1 MQVDPEMFTPVPKSE
16 RVQLSVMRPSTTYWQ
31 DAGRRL
37 RRNKVAMAS
46 IVVILLV
53 FVFAFIGPMVMPY
66 RYEQQIREDVDL
78 SPTFAPI
85 VNPDGTERMS
95 HWMGT
100 DGLGR
105 DLMVRVMIGTRISL
119 LVGLVATL
127 IILIIGSLY
136 GSIAGLA
143 GGWVDNIMMRFVEI
157 LYSVP
162 DILIVILLS
171 VTLKDPLTA
180 LFESGGVFSGLAGI
194 GAGLIS
200 IFITFAL
207 LYWVGMARMVRGQVM
222 QIKEQ
227 EFVTAARALGASSKR
242 IILRHLIPNSIGPII
257 VTATFQI
264 PAAIFV
270 ESFLSFIGLGV
281 SAPMA
286 SLGSLASDAMNGV
299 YTYPYRLLFPSL
311 IIALTIL
318 AFNQLGDGLRDAL
331 DPKMKK

>member
-1 MQVDPEMFTPVPKSE
+1 MNKNPLSLQLDPEMFKPVPKEE
-16 RVQLSVMRPSTTYWQ
+16 RVQLVTMRPSTTYWQ
-31 DAGRRL
+31 DASRRL
-37 RRNKVAMAS
+37 KRNKVAMIS
-46 IVVILLV
+46 IVVILA
-53 FVFAFIGPMVMPY
+53 VFAFAFLGPYIMKATTGFT
-66 RYEQQIREDVDL
+66 YEEQIREDVDQPPSL
-78 SPTFAPI
+78 
-85 VNPDGTERMS
+85 R

-105 DLMVRVMIGTRISL
+105 DLMVRVMVGTRISL
-119 LVGLVATL
+119 LVGLIATF
-127 IILIIGSLY
+127 IILIIGTLY
-136 GSIAGLA
+136 GAIAGLA

-171 VTLKDPLTA
+171 VTLKDPLTIM
-180 LFESGGVFSGLAGI
+180 FESGGLLRGLAGV
-194 GAGLIS
+194 GPGLIS

-207 LYWVGMARMVRGQVM
+207 LYWVGMARMVRGQVL

-227 EFVTAARALGASSKR
+227 EFVTAARALGASNRR

-264 PAAIFV
+264 PSAIFV

-299 YTYPYRLLFPSL
+299 YSYPYRLLFPSL
-311 IIALTIL
+311 IIALIIL

>member
-1 MQVDPEMFTPVPKSE
+1 
-16 RVQLSVMRPSTTYWQ
+16 
-31 DAGRRL
+31 
-37 RRNKVAMAS
+37 MAS

-53 FVFAFIGPMVMPY
+53 FMFAFIGPAVMPY
-66 RYEQQIREDVDL
+66 SYEEQIREDADL
-78 SPTFAPI
+78 SPTLARI
-85 VNPDGTERMS
+85 TNEDGTMRMG

-100 DGLGR
+100 DKLGR

-119 LVGLVATL
+119 LVGLIATF

-171 VTLKDPLTA
+171 VILKGPLTE
-180 LFESGGVFSGLAGI
+180 LFESGGVLSGLAGI
-194 GAGLIS
+194 GPGLIS

-227 EFVTAARALGASSKR
+227 EFVTAARALGASSRR
-242 IILRHLIPNSIGPII
+242 IIFRHLIPNSIGPII

-264 PAAIFV
+264 PSAIFV

>member
-1 MQVDPEMFTPVPKSE
+1 MNKNLLSMQIDPEMFKPVPKEE
-16 RVQLSVMRPSTTYWQ
+16 RVQLAVMRPSTTYWQ

-46 IVVILLV
+46 IAIIL
-53 FVFAFIGPMVMPY
+53 FVFLFAFAGPYIMEATTGY
-66 RYEQQIREDVDL
+66 TYEEQIREDVDQ
-78 SPTFAPI
+78 AP
-85 VNPDGTERMS
+85 S
-95 HWMGT
+95 AKHWMGT

-105 DLMVRVMIGTRISL
+105 DLMVRVMVGTRISL
-119 LVGLVATL
+119 TVGLVATF
-127 IILIIGSLY
+127 IILIIGTLY
-136 GSIAGLA
+136 GAIAGLA
-143 GGWVDNIMMRFVEI
+143 GGIIDNVMMRFVEI

-180 LFESGGVFSGLAGI
+180 LFESGGFLSGLAGI
-194 GAGLIS
+194 GPGLIS

-222 QIKEQ
+222 QIREQ
-227 EFVTAARALGASSKR
+227 EFVTAARALGASNRR

-264 PAAIFV
+264 PSAIFV

-281 SAPMA
+281 SAPLA

-299 YTYPYRLLFPSL
+299 YSYPYRLLFPSL
-311 IIALTIL
+311 LIALIIL

>member
-1 MQVDPEMFTPVPKSE
+1 MNKNPLSLQLDPEMFKPVPKEE
-16 RVQLSVMRPSTTYWQ
+16 RVQLVTMRPSTTYWQ
-31 DAGRRL
+31 DASRRL
-37 RRNKVAMAS
+37 KRNKVAMIS
-46 IVVILLV
+46 IVVILA
-53 FVFAFIGPMVMPY
+53 VFAFAFLGPYIMKAPTGFT
-66 RYEQQIREDVDL
+66 YEEQIREDVDQPPSL
-78 SPTFAPI
+78 
-85 VNPDGTERMS
+85 R

-105 DLMVRVMIGTRISL
+105 DLMVRVMVGTRISL
-119 LVGLVATL
+119 LVGLIATF
-127 IILIIGSLY
+127 IILIIGTLY
-136 GSIAGLA
+136 GAIAGLA

-171 VTLKDPLTA
+171 VTLKDPLTIM
-180 LFESGGVFSGLAGI
+180 FESGGLLRGLAGV
-194 GAGLIS
+194 GPGLIS

-207 LYWVGMARMVRGQVM
+207 LYWVGMARMVRGQVL

-227 EFVTAARALGASSKR
+227 EFVTAARALGASNRR

-264 PAAIFV
+264 PSAIFV

-299 YTYPYRLLFPSL
+299 YSYPYRLLFPSL
-311 IIALTIL
+311 IIALIIL

>member
-1 MQVDPEMFTPVPKSE
+1 MNKKLLSMQVDPEMFAPVPKSE
-16 RVQLSVMRPSTTYWQ
+16 RVQLATMRPSTTYWQ
-31 DAGRRL
+31 DASRRL
-37 RRNKVAMAS
+37 KRNKVAMAS

-53 FVFAFIGPMVMPY
+53 FAFAFIGPVLMPY
-66 RYEQQIREDVDL
+66 TYEQQIREDVDL
-78 SPTFAPI
+78 AP
-85 VNPDGTERMS
+85 NAR

-119 LVGLVATL
+119 LVGLIATF
-127 IILIIGSLY
+127 IILIIGSIY
-136 GSIAGLA
+136 GSIAGLM

-171 VTLKDPLTA
+171 VTLKDPLTQ
-180 LFESGGVFSGLAGI
+180 LFEAGGVLSGLAGI
-194 GAGLIS
+194 GPGLIS
-200 IFITFAL
+200 IFLTFAL

-227 EFVTAARALGASSKR
+227 EFVTAARALGASNRR

-264 PAAIFV
+264 PSAIFV

-299 YTYPYRLLFPSL
+299 YTYPYRLLFPAV
-311 IIALTIL
+311 IIALIIL

>member
-1 MQVDPEMFTPVPKSE
+1 MNKNLLSMQVDPEMFAPVPKSE
-16 RVQLSVMRPSTTYWQ
+16 RVQLATMRPSTTYWQ
-31 DAGRRL
+31 DASRRL
-37 RRNKVAMAS
+37 KRNKVAMAS

-53 FVFAFIGPMVMPY
+53 FAFAFIGPMVMPY
-66 RYEQQIREDVDL
+66 TYEQQIREDVDM
-78 SPTFAPI
+78 AP
-85 VNPDGTERMS
+85 NAS

-119 LVGLVATL
+119 LVGLIATF
-127 IILIIGSLY
+127 IILIIGSVY
-136 GSIAGLA
+136 GSIAGLM

-171 VTLKDPLTA
+171 VTLKDPLTQ
-180 LFESGGVFSGLAGI
+180 LFESGGVLSGLAGI
-194 GAGLIS
+194 GPGLIS
-200 IFITFAL
+200 IFLTFAL

-227 EFVTAARALGASSKR
+227 EFVTAARALGASNRR
-242 IILRHLIPNSIGPII
+242 IIIRHLIPNSIGPII

-264 PAAIFV
+264 PSAIFV

-299 YTYPYRLLFPSL
+299 YTYPYRLLFPAV
-311 IIALTIL
+311 IIALIIL

>member
-1 MQVDPEMFTPVPKSE
+1 MNKNPFSMQLDPEMFKPVPKEE
-16 RVQLSVMRPSTTYWQ
+16 RVQLAVMRPSTTYWQ
-31 DAGRRL
+31 DASRRL
-37 RRNKVAMAS
+37 KRNKVAMVS
-46 IVVILLV
+46 IFVILAV
-53 FVFAFIGPMVMPY
+53 FMFAFVGPYIMKATMGY
-66 RYEQQIREDVDL
+66 TYEQQVREDVDQ
-78 SPTFAPI
+78 SPSAK
-85 VNPDGTERMS
+85 

-119 LVGLVATL
+119 IVGIVATF
-127 IILIIGSLY
+127 IILIIGTLY
-136 GSIAGLA
+136 GAISGLA
-143 GGWVDNIMMRFVEI
+143 GGWLDNLMMRFVEI

-171 VTLKDPLTA
+171 VTLKEPLDM
-180 LFESGGVFSGLAGI
+180 LFTSGGVFKGLAGI
-194 GAGLIS
+194 GPGLIS

-227 EFVTAARALGASSKR
+227 EFVTAARALGANSRR

-264 PAAIFV
+264 PSAIFV

-299 YTYPYRLLFPSL
+299 YTYPYRLLFPAL
-311 IIALTIL
+311 IIALIIL

>member
-1 MQVDPEMFTPVPKSE
+1 MQVDPEMFAPVPKSE
-16 RVQLSVMRPSTTYWQ
+16 RVQLATMRPSTSYWQ
-31 DAGRRL
+31 DASRRL
-37 RRNKVAMAS
+37 KRNKVAMAS

-53 FVFAFIGPMVMPY
+53 FVFAFIGPMLMPY
-66 RYEQQIREDVDL
+66 SYEQQIREDVDL
-78 SPTFAPI
+78 AP
-85 VNPDGTERMS
+85 NAR

-119 LVGLVATL
+119 LVGLIATF
-127 IILIIGSLY
+127 IILIIGSIY
-136 GSIAGLA
+136 GSIAGLM

-171 VTLKDPLTA
+171 VTLKDPLTQ
-180 LFESGGVFSGLAGI
+180 LFESGGVLSGLAGI
-194 GAGLIS
+194 GPGLIS
-200 IFITFAL
+200 IFLTFAL

-227 EFVTAARALGASSKR
+227 EFVTAARALGASNRR
-242 IILRHLIPNSIGPII
+242 IIIRHLIPNSIGPII

-264 PAAIFV
+264 PSAIFV

-299 YTYPYRLLFPSL
+299 YTYPYRLLFPAL
-311 IIALTIL
+311 IIALIIL

>member
-1 MQVDPEMFTPVPKSE
+1 MQVDPEMFAPVPKSE
-16 RVQLSVMRPSTTYWQ
+16 RVQLATMRPSTTYWQ

-46 IVVILLV
+46 IVVILIV
-53 FVFAFIGPMVMPY
+53 FLFAFIGPTVMPY
-66 RYEQQIREDVDL
+66 TYEQQIREDVDQ
-78 SPTFAPI
+78 APSL
-85 VNPDGTERMS
+85 R

-100 DGLGR
+100 DKLGR

-119 LVGLVATL
+119 LVGLIATF
-127 IILIIGSLY
+127 IILVIGSIY
-136 GSIAGLA
+136 GSVAGLL
-143 GGWVDNIMMRFVEI
+143 GGWADNLMMRFVEI

-171 VTLKDPLTA
+171 VTLKDPLTQ
-180 LFESGGVFSGLAGI
+180 LFESGGVLSGLAGI
-194 GAGLIS
+194 GPGLIS
-200 IFITFAL
+200 IFLTFAL

-227 EFVTAARALGASSKR
+227 EFVTAARALGASNRR

-264 PAAIFV
+264 PSAIFV

-299 YTYPYRLLFPSL
+299 YTYPYRLLFPAV
-311 IIALTIL
+311 IIALIIL

>member
-1 MQVDPEMFTPVPKSE
+1 MHVDPEMFAPVPKSE
-16 RVQLSVMRPSTTYWQ
+16 RVQLATMRPSTTYWQ

-37 RRNKVAMAS
+37 KRNKVAMAS
-46 IVVILLV
+46 IVIILLV
-53 FVFAFIGPMVMPY
+53 FAFAFIGPMLMPY
-66 RYEQQIREDVDL
+66 TYEQQIREDVDM
-78 SPTFAPI
+78 AP
-85 VNPDGTERMS
+85 NAR

-119 LVGLVATL
+119 LVGLIATF
-127 IILIIGSLY
+127 IILIIGSIY
-136 GSIAGLA
+136 GSIAGLL
-143 GGWVDNIMMRFVEI
+143 GGWVDNLMMRFVEI

-171 VTLKDPLTA
+171 VTLKDPLTQ
-180 LFESGGVFSGLAGI
+180 LFESGGLLSGLAGI
-194 GAGLIS
+194 GPGLIS
-200 IFITFAL
+200 IFLTFAL

-227 EFVTAARALGASSKR
+227 EFVTAARALGASNRR
-242 IILRHLIPNSIGPII
+242 IIIRHLIPNSIGPII

-264 PAAIFV
+264 PSAIFV

-286 SLGSLASDAMNGV
+286 SLGSLASDAMNGI
-299 YTYPYRLLFPSL
+299 YTYPYRLLFPAL
-311 IIALTIL
+311 IIALIIL

>member
-1 MQVDPEMFTPVPKSE
+1 
-16 RVQLSVMRPSTTYWQ
+16 VQLCEMRPSTTYWQ

-37 RRNKVAMAS
+37 KRNKVAMAS
-46 IVVILLV
+46 IVVIL
-53 FVFAFIGPMVMPY
+53 FIFIFAFIGPMVMPY
-66 RYEQQIREDVDL
+66 TYEQQIREDVDK
-78 SPTFAPI
+78 APY
-85 VNPDGTERMS
+85 S
-95 HWMGT
+95 LHWMGT

-119 LVGLVATL
+119 IVGIVATF
-127 IILIIGSLY
+127 IILIIGTLY

-143 GGWVDNIMMRFVEI
+143 GGSIDNIMMRFVEI

-171 VTLKDPLTA
+171 VTLKDPLTD
-180 LFESGGVFSGLAGI
+180 LFEAGGILSGLAGI
-194 GAGLIS
+194 GPGLIS
-200 IFITFAL
+200 IFLTFAL

-227 EFVTAARALGASSKR
+227 EFVTAARALGASSRR
-242 IILRHLIPNSIGPII
+242 IIIRHLIPNCIGPII

-264 PAAIFV
+264 PSAIFV

>member
-1 MQVDPEMFTPVPKSE
+1 MNKNTFSMQVDPEMFAPVPKSE
-16 RVQLSVMRPSTTYWQ
+16 RVQLATMRPSTTYWQ

-37 RRNKVAMAS
+37 KRNKVAMAS
-46 IVVILLV
+46 IVVILIV
-53 FVFAFIGPMVMPY
+53 FLFAFIGPAVMPY
-66 RYEQQIREDVDL
+66 TYEQQIREDVDQ
-78 SPTFAPI
+78 APSL
-85 VNPDGTERMS
+85 T

-100 DGLGR
+100 DKLGR

-119 LVGLVATL
+119 LVGLIATF
-127 IILIIGSLY
+127 IILVIGSIY
-136 GSIAGLA
+136 GSIAGLL
-143 GGWVDNIMMRFVEI
+143 GGWADNLMMRFVEI

-171 VTLKDPLTA
+171 VTLKDPLTQ
-180 LFESGGVFSGLAGI
+180 LFESGGVLSGLAGI
-194 GAGLIS
+194 GPGLIS
-200 IFITFAL
+200 IFLTFAL

-227 EFVTAARALGASSKR
+227 EFVTAARALGASNRR

-264 PAAIFV
+264 PSAIFV

-299 YTYPYRLLFPSL
+299 YTYPYRLLFPAV
-311 IIALTIL
+311 IIALIIL

>member
-1 MQVDPEMFTPVPKSE
+1 MQVDPEMFAPVPKSE
-16 RVQLSVMRPSTTYWQ
+16 RVQLATMRPSTTYWQ
-31 DAGRRL
+31 DASRRL
-37 RRNKVAMAS
+37 KRNKVAMAS

-53 FVFAFIGPMVMPY
+53 FAFAFIGPVLMPY
-66 RYEQQIREDVDL
+66 TYEQQIREDVDL
-78 SPTFAPI
+78 AP
-85 VNPDGTERMS
+85 NAR

-119 LVGLVATL
+119 LVGLIATF
-127 IILIIGSLY
+127 IILIIGSIY
-136 GSIAGLA
+136 GSIAGLM

-171 VTLKDPLTA
+171 VTLKDPLTQ
-180 LFESGGVFSGLAGI
+180 LFEAGGVLSGLAGI
-194 GAGLIS
+194 GPGLIS
-200 IFITFAL
+200 IFLTFAL

-227 EFVTAARALGASSKR
+227 EFVTAARALGASNRR

-264 PAAIFV
+264 PSAIFV

-299 YTYPYRLLFPSL
+299 YTYPYRLLFPAV
-311 IIALTIL
+311 IIALIIL

>member
-1 MQVDPEMFTPVPKSE
+1 MNKKLLSMQVDPEMFAPVPKSE
-16 RVQLSVMRPSTTYWQ
+16 RVQLATMRPSTTYWQ
-31 DAGRRL
+31 DASRRL
-37 RRNKVAMAS
+37 KRNKVAMAS

-53 FVFAFIGPMVMPY
+53 FAFAFIGPVLMPY
-66 RYEQQIREDVDL
+66 TYEQQIREDVDL
-78 SPTFAPI
+78 AP
-85 VNPDGTERMS
+85 NAR

-119 LVGLVATL
+119 LVGLIATF
-127 IILIIGSLY
+127 IILIIGSIY
-136 GSIAGLA
+136 GSIAGLM

-171 VTLKDPLTA
+171 VTLKDPLTQ
-180 LFESGGVFSGLAGI
+180 LFEAGGILSGLAGI
-194 GAGLIS
+194 GPGLIS
-200 IFITFAL
+200 IFLTFAL

-227 EFVTAARALGASSKR
+227 EFVTAARALGASNRR

-264 PAAIFV
+264 PSAIFV

-299 YTYPYRLLFPSL
+299 YTYPYRLLFPAV
-311 IIALTIL
+311 IIALIIL